1 MHVYVCIYV
10 CVCLYVSFKSRQ
22 DPVVTATAAATR
34 TSTHLPGH
42 RVQLMSLFQP
52 PCSMI
57 VVFESRRV
65 VVVMVV
71 VGGGDRVVC
80 V

>member
-1 MHVYVCIYV
+1 MYKCICVYEI
-10 CVCLYVSFKSRQ
+10 VSFKSRQ

-65 VVVMVV
+65 VVMVV

>member
-1 MHVYVCIYV
+1 MYICMCVYEI
-10 CVCLYVSFKSRQ
+10 VSFKSRQ
-22 DPVVTATAAATR
+22 DPVATATAAATR

-42 RVQLMSLFQP
+42 QVQLMSLFQP